1 MSFSFDRVKTGTY
14 DFVAVILNVAPD
26 GATIYGG
33 SLLFPAA
40 STVISARAQF
50 FVQVRINHISQLING
65 IFKFFQKLL
74 KYFNAITTFAF
85 VNE

>member
-40 STVISARAQF
+40 STVISARA
-50 FVQVRINHISQLING
+50 
-65 IFKFFQKLL
+65 
-74 KYFNAITTFAF
+74 
-85 VNE
+85 